1 MKGEDLFLALGKIS
15 DDLIENAAPKK
26 SPIYKKTSFKWAT
39 AIAACLCVVV
49 IGIAL
54 NSTKDTALPN
64 ITDSG
69 LHFSDMGYEDTNE
82 LSLKA
87 SDDINP
93 WNEDLTIKALPVYKN
108 LCYNSG
114 ELTQGYFTEKDLK
127 RQGEDFCDA
136 LKLTYEPK
144 EKEEG
149 NIDGVYNFTLN
160 TNAGVVT
167 TNGKGCNL
175 IITNNDDSLLK
186 SHMRLLFGED
196 NNKKIV
202 SGDYYTYSIDG
213 ELLDKTT
220 RSYLKGKD
228 IVEDIVNF
236 NFSSHYLQ
244 QIDSEIISRGES
256 ILNGSECLGEYP
268 IKSLEKAKESL
279 LSGKYSSSAFLEQV
293 EGGALTEAIIAKVD
307 LIYYTDGNPEH
318 YLPYY
323 RFYVKCTMGD
333 EKIQSYAYFYV
344 CAIEDE
350 YITFSV
356 FDGEY
361 Q

>member
-15 DDLIENAAPKK
+15 DDLIEKAAPKK
-26 SPIYKKTSFKWAT
+26 SPIYKKTSFKWVT
-39 AIAACLCVVV
+39 AIAACLCVV
-49 IGIAL
+49 IMGIAF
-54 NSTKDTALPN
+54 NSTKDTTLPH

-69 LHFSDMGYEDTNE
+69 LHFSDMGYEGTDE
-82 LSLKA
+82 LSLKET
-87 SDDINP
+87 DDINP
-93 WNEDLTIKALPVYKN
+93 WNENLTIKALPVYKN

-114 ELTQGYFTEKDLK
+114 ALSQGYFTEKDLK
-127 RQGEDFCDA
+127 NQVEDFCKA

-149 NIDGVYNFTLN
+149 NIDGAYNFTLN
-160 TNAGVVT
+160 TNAGTVT

-175 IITNNDDSLLK
+175 IIENGDDSLVK
-186 SHMRLLFGED
+186 SHMKLLFGEE

-202 SGDYYTYSIDG
+202 SGDYYTYSLDS

-256 ILNGSECLGEYP
+256 TLNGSEYLGEYP

-279 LSGKYSSSAFLEQV
+279 LLGKYSSSAYLEQV
-293 EGGALTEAIIAKVD
+293 KGGALTEAVIAKVD

-323 RFYVKCTMGD
+323 RFYVKCTMG
-333 EKIQSYAYFYV
+333 ENIESYAYFYV